1 MSLKRQYMVMIVSGW
16 LCRGLLLSSSGEFP
30 LPWYGA
36 GLVALAL
43 LGAAVFGVRRAR
55 REPTRE
61 ELIDP
66 AELIDAV
73 EEPLALLLDD
83 GTVLAA
89 NGTFGELVGGEDP
102 EAIEDAIG
110 AQPAL
115 GSAIEGGDDEVVS
128 LQRAGETRQY
138 RVRTYAVGDRPA
150 RKWIVLL
157 HDVTDH
163 HKRQAQLEAEN
174 EQLDQF
180 ASLISH
186 DLRNPLDVAIGRTNA
201 VAEMI
206 DDPELTRHLS
216 RVQES
221 HQRMEQIIT
230 DVLALAREGH
240 SIGSTECVPLET
252 AAMDA
257 WAHVDTDGAELSVDT
272 QLVIEADGERL
283 TRIFE
288 NLFRNAIQHGGDDV
302 RIEVAALEDG
312 SGFYVADDGE
322 GIDPED
328 RTAVLEAG
336 YTSGTDG
343 TGLGLAIV
351 TGIAEA
357 HGWRVGV
364 TDGDDGGAR
373 FEFSGVEG
381 VPNEAVAR
389 GVD

>member
-1 MSLKRQYMVMIVSGW
+1 MTASGW
-16 LCRGLLLSSSGEFP
+16 LRHGLLQSSPGEFP
-30 LPWYGA
+30 LTWYAA
-36 GLVALAL
+36 GLVVITL
-43 LGAAVFGVRRAR
+43 LGATAIGAR
-55 REPTRE
+55 SGRDPTRDE
-61 ELIDP
+61 VIAP
-66 AELIDAV
+66 AELIEAV
-73 EEPLALLLDD
+73 EEPLALLREN

-89 NGTFGELVGGEDP
+89 NDAFGDLVGGEDP
-102 EAIEDAIG
+102 ATIEDAIG

-115 GSAIEGGDDEVVS
+115 GSAIENREDEVVS
-128 LQRAGETRQY
+128 LQRAEENRQY
-138 RVRTYAVGDRPA
+138 RVRTYPVGDRPD

-163 HKRQAQLEAEN
+163 HERQAQLEAEN

-201 VAEMI
+201 VAEAL

-216 RVQES
+216 RTQES
-221 HQRMEQIIT
+221 HQRMKQIIT
-230 DVLALAREGH
+230 DVLTLAREGH
-240 SIGSTECVPLET
+240 SIGSTDCVPLET

-257 WAHVDTDGAELSVDT
+257 WAHVDTDDAALSVNT

-288 NLFRNAIQHGGDDV
+288 NLFRNAIQHGGEDV
-302 RIEVAALEDG
+302 HIEVAALAEG

-322 GIDPED
+322 GIEPEE

-336 YTSGTDG
+336 YTSGADG

-373 FEFSGVEG
+373 FEFSGVEQASE
-381 VPNEAVAR
+381 NLATR
-389 GVD
+389 GG

>member
-1 MSLKRQYMVMIVSGW
+1 MTASGW
-16 LCRGLLLSSSGEFP
+16 LRHGLLQSSPGEFP
-30 LPWYGA
+30 LTWYAA
-36 GLVALAL
+36 GLVVITL
-43 LGAAVFGVRRAR
+43 LGATAIGAR
-55 REPTRE
+55 SGRDPTRDE
-61 ELIDP
+61 VIAP
-66 AELIDAV
+66 AELIEAV
-73 EEPLALLLDD
+73 EEPLALLREN

-89 NGTFGELVGGEDP
+89 NDAFGDLVGGEDP
-102 EAIEDAIG
+102 ATIEDAIG

-115 GSAIEGGDDEVVS
+115 GSAIENREDEVVS
-128 LQRAGETRQY
+128 LQRAEENRRY
-138 RVRTYAVGDRPA
+138 RVRTYPVGDRPD

-163 HKRQAQLEAEN
+163 HERQAQLEAEN

-201 VAEMI
+201 VAEAL

-216 RVQES
+216 RTQES
-221 HQRMEQIIT
+221 HQRMKQIIT
-230 DVLALAREGH
+230 DVLTLAREGH
-240 SIGSTECVPLET
+240 SIGSTDCVPLET

-257 WAHVDTDGAELSVDT
+257 WAHVDTDDAALSVNT

-288 NLFRNAIQHGGDDV
+288 NLFRNAIQHGGEDV
-302 RIEVAALEDG
+302 HIEVAALPEG
-312 SGFYVADDGE
+312 SGFYVADDGK
-322 GIDPED
+322 GIDPEE

-336 YTSGTDG
+336 YTSGADG

-373 FEFSGVEG
+373 FEFSGVEQASE
-381 VPNEAVAR
+381 NLATR
-389 GVD
+389 GG

>member
-1 MSLKRQYMVMIVSGW
+1 MIVSGW
-16 LCRGLLLSSSGEFP
+16 LRRGLLQSSSGEVP
-30 LPWYGA
+30 LPWYAA
-36 GLVALAL
+36 GLVVLAL
-43 LGAAVFGVRRAR
+43 VGVTAIGVRQSR

-61 ELIDP
+61 EHIDP

-73 EEPLALLLDD
+73 EEPLAVLQDD
-83 GTVLAA
+83 GTVLAM
-89 NGTFGELVGGEDP
+89 NSTFSDLVGGDDP
-102 EAIEDAIG
+102 ETVEEAIG
-110 AQPAL
+110 AQPDL
-115 GSAIEGGDDEVVS
+115 GRAVERREDEVVS
-128 LQRAGETRQY
+128 LQREGETHRY
-138 RVRTYAVGDRPA
+138 HVRTYAIGEQPA

-163 HKRQAQLEAEN
+163 HRRQAQLEAEN

-221 HQRMEQIIT
+221 HQRMKQIIT
-230 DVLALAREGH
+230 DVLTLAREGH

-257 WAHVDTDGAELSVDT
+257 WAHVDTDGAELSVNT

-302 RIEVAALEDG
+302 RIEVAALENG
-312 SGFYVADDGE
+312 SGFYVADNGE
-322 GIDPED
+322 GIDPEE
-328 RTAVLEAG
+328 RRAVLEAG
-336 YTSGTDG
+336 YTSGADG

-357 HGWRVGV
+357 HGWGVRV

-373 FEFSGVEG
+373 FEFSGVENAS
-381 VPNEAVAR
+381 NEAVAR
-389 GVD
+389 SGD